1 MGKKLKI
8 ESSKKREKL
17 KLFSTTEFSSA
28 LEGSRIEMF
37 SNNEA
42 IIEGCLGVYEY
53 NENYLKLRISSG
65 VLVIVGEEF
74 NIVSFGDKTTIND
87 MNGNKIAYIEQEL
100 FHFTPN
106 YNIYINDKN
115 VCKITKK
122 FC

>member
-74 NIVSFGDKTTIND
+74 NIVSFGDKTIVVK
-87 MNGNKIAYIEQEL
+87 GKISSLE
-100 FHFTPN
+100 
-106 YNIYINDKN
+106 
-115 VCKITKK
+115 
-122 FC
+122 FCV